1 MKIIGV
7 SVPVFTTD
15 IDRAIARYEALMGER
30 VTRRFDVPEHRLT
43 IALLGSVTLIAGDEP
58 ALAPL
63 RELRASFLVDSLA
76 DFEAQLR
83 SDGATIVQPP
93 APTPVGRN
101 LIARDVEGALLE
113 FVELTSP
120 QRS

>member
-1 MKIIGV
+1 MKIVGV

-15 IDRAIARYEALMGER
+15 LERAIARYEALMGER

-101 LIARDVEGALLE
+101 MIARDVEGALLE